1 MVRSM
6 WLNCFYINRQ
16 ILLKEGEVDAA
27 VMAVL
32 NETGMLGEVVVLAML
47 ENQETAFAQKITFEY
62 HVGKFGDFLQHIGRV
77 CKDEVELLPALT
89 DVLEDIAFN
98 GDGRK
103 VLQLVY
109 ELLDEPEMQRILLY
123 AYDTGTST
131 GKQFK
136 SDATGS
142 CKQVKG
148 NRFIFPINIGI
159 KNVEEILLGKV
170 GSGTCL
176 ECTGNIE
183 MTSLVFTCYYTHI

>member
-6 WLNCFYINRQ
+6 WLNCFCINRQ
-16 ILLKEGEVDAA
+16 ILLKEGEVDTA

-47 ENQETAFAQKITFEY
+47 ENQETALAQKTTFEY

-109 ELLDEPEMQRILLY
+109 KLLDELEMQRVLLNTY
-123 AYDTGTST
+123 NT
-131 GKQFK
+131 
-136 SDATGS
+136 
-142 CKQVKG
+142 
-148 NRFIFPINIGI
+148 
-159 KNVEEILLGKV
+159 
-170 GSGTCL
+170 
-176 ECTGNIE
+176 
-183 MTSLVFTCYYTHI
+183 

>member
-1 MVRSM
+1 MTV
-6 WLNCFYINRQ
+6 F
-16 ILLKEGEVDAA
+16 
-27 VMAVL
+27 
-32 NETGMLGEVVVLAML
+32 NETGMLGEVVVLAMF
-47 ENQETAFAQKITFEY
+47 ENQETALTQKFTIQY

-77 CKDEVELLPALT
+77 CKDEVELLPALA
-89 DVLEDIAFN
+89 DVLEHIALN

-109 ELLDEPEMQRILLY
+109 KLLDEPEMQRILLY

-136 SDATGS
+136 SDAASS

-148 NRFIFPINIGI
+148 NGFLFPINIGI

-176 ECTGNIE
+176 ECTGDIE

>member
-6 WLNCFYINRQ
+6 WLNYFYINRQ
-16 ILLKEGEVDAA
+16 ILLKEGEVDAT

-32 NETGMLGEVVVLAML
+32 NETWMLGEVVVLAML

-131 GKQFK
+131 G
-136 SDATGS
+136 
-142 CKQVKG
+142 
-148 NRFIFPINIGI
+148 
-159 KNVEEILLGKV
+159 E
-170 GSGTCL
+170 
-176 ECTGNIE
+176 
-183 MTSLVFTCYYTHI
+183 

>member
-1 MVRSM
+1 
-6 WLNCFYINRQ
+6 
-16 ILLKEGEVDAA
+16 
-27 VMAVL
+27 MAVL
-32 NETGMLGEVVVLAML
+32 NETGVLGEVMVLAML
-47 ENQETAFAQKITFEY
+47 KDQKTALAQKITLQN
-62 HVGKFGDFLQHIGRV
+62 HIGKFGDLLQHIRGI

-89 DVLEDIAFN
+89 DVLEHIALN

-103 VLQLVY
+103 VLQLVDK
-109 ELLDEPEMQRILLY
+109 LLDELEMQRILLN
-123 AYDTGTST
+123 AYNTGTST
-131 GKQFK
+131 GKQFE
-136 SDATGS
+136 SDAAGS

-148 NRFIFPINIGI
+148 NGFLFPINIGI